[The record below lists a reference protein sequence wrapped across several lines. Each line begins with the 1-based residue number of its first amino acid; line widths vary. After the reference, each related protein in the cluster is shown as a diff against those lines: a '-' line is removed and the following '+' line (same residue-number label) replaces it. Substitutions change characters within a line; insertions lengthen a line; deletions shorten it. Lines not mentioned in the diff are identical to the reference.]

1 MSLFLKGNANDYV
14 GKGMRGGRIVIMPKN
29 IQKEMSIAGNTC
41 LYGATGGKLFIAGKA
56 GERFAVR
63 NSGALAVVEG
73 TGDHACEYMTGGTV
87 LILGETGNNFGAGM
101 TGGAAFVYD
110 QHLTF
115 FDKVNM
121 ELVKMERI
129 DTEESEEARHYLK
142 QILRSYFARTN
153 SPRAKKILDNFLGE
167 LRFFWLVTP
176 KDMKAP
182 LNPFEGN

>member
-1 MSLFLKGNANDYV
+1 
-14 GKGMRGGRIVIMPKN
+14 
-29 IQKEMSIAGNTC
+29 
-41 LYGATGGKLFIAGKA
+41 
-56 GERFAVR
+56 
-63 NSGALAVVEG
+63 
-73 TGDHACEYMTGGTV
+73 
-87 LILGETGNNFGAGM
+87 
-101 TGGAAFVYD
+101 
-110 QHLTF
+110 
-115 FDKVNM
+115 
-121 ELVKMERI
+121 MERI